1 MKKLI
6 FWLFSLV
13 CLIVIWSSTVLAQ
26 PRSLPNPT
34 KDFFDKIAATDPAW
48 VGVYSPASFGIDSKK
63 SLKDNIR
70 DMFYPSVIGQN
81 KLRPILQTITAII
94 FFIFIVVIGATF
106 LLSADEEWEITK
118 AKTSFLYLVY
128 GGFLVFGS
136 MRILRQLNVEF
147 SDGWASLVVAVRD
160 KLIFNFIS
168 FMKAGAFFVAIL
180 LIIYH
185 GLQII
190 RAYEK
195 EDKLAEARKAIVNVL
210 WVLVLIKVIDYV
222 YFIAYAKTFKTD
234 AVDLIIRVSKFFWW
248 WVGVLAVIYLIYA
261 GYMLVIWQWESD
273 RLKKSTSIIKGIFF
287 AVLIIFLFL
296 LTMYQLFKDLG

>member
-1 MKKLI
+1 
-6 FWLFSLV
+6 V
-13 CLIVIWSSTVLAQ
+13 VWSSTVFAAV
-26 PRSLPNPT
+26 PNNLPDPQR
-34 KDFFDKIAATDPAW
+34 DFFNKLGAKWKDSVWLYDPT
-48 VGVYSPASFGIDSKK
+48 SLGINREK
-63 SLKDNIR
+63 SLKDNVR
-70 DMFYPSVIGQN
+70 DMFYPSAIGSN
-81 KLRPILQTITAII
+81 KLRPILQTIAAII

-106 LLSADEEWEITK
+106 LLNGDEDGEITK
-118 AKTSFLYLVY
+118 AKNSFLYLMY
-128 GGFLVFGS
+128 GWFLVFGS
-136 MRILRQLNVEF
+136 MWILRQLNVET

-160 KLIFNFIS
+160 KIIFNFIS

-195 EDKLAEARKAIVNVL
+195 EDKLAEWRKAIINVL

-222 YFIAYAKTFKTD
+222 YFIAYAQDFKNK
-234 AVDLIIRVSKFFWW
+234 AVDLIISVSKFFGWW
-248 WVGVLAVIYLIYA
+248 IGVLAVVYLIYA

-273 RLKKSTSIIKGIFF
+273 RLKKSTNIIKWIFF

>member
-1 MKKLI
+1 M
-6 FWLFSLV
+6 
-13 CLIVIWSSTVLAQ
+13 
-26 PRSLPNPT
+26 
-34 KDFFDKIAATDPAW
+34 AATEPDGVW
-48 VGVYSPASFGIDSKK
+48 VYSPKSFGIDSKK

-70 DMFYPSVIGQN
+70 DMFYPSAIWSN
-81 KLRPILQTITAII
+81 KLWPILQTVAAII
-94 FFIFIVVIGATF
+94 FFIFIVVIGGIF
-106 LLSADEEWEITK
+106 LLNADEDGEITK
-118 AKTSFLYLVY
+118 AKNSFLYLMY

-136 MRILRQLNVEF
+136 MWILRQLNVET

-160 KLIFNFIS
+160 KIIFNFIA

-195 EDKLAEARKAIVNVL
+195 EDKLSEARKAVVNIL
-210 WVLVLIKVIDYV
+210 WVLVLIKVIDYI
-222 YFIAYAKTFKTD
+222 YFIAYSNNFKNQ
-234 AVDLIIRVSKFFWW
+234 AVDLIVRVSKFFWW

-273 RLKKSTSIIKGIFF
+273 RLKKSTNIIKGIFF